1 MPTLKPTPKYCE
13 NGIDVWVEYN
23 YTCSCFFCLPEKAYQ
38 NEMQDNT
45 YPEILRSNLGTV
57 VLQLKKLGID
67 DLVHF
72 DFMDPPGNM
81 IMSPFFLD
89 APSPWND

>member
-1 MPTLKPTPKYCE
+1 
-13 NGIDVWVEYN
+13 
-23 YTCSCFFCLPEKAYQ
+23 
-38 NEMQDNT
+38 MQSNT

-72 DFMDPPGNM
+72 DFMDPPGLL
-81 IMSPFFLD
+81 FFFYIVSSILLAEKTSLIAESLSTGRRSGPGGLFGHAD
-89 APSPWND
+89 